1 VRPLLAVCRTAIV
14 LVVLAGVLWA
24 PDARFDD
31 PQLGLA
37 GIGTK
42 LVFFTIQSNLL
53 LAAVEAVSVV
63 AALRRRPQPS
73 GWVVGGATFFVTIT
87 FAVYNT
93 VLVPG
98 GGEGAV
104 LLFSGRPSS
113 DLLHVVAPVLAVV
126 DWVAFRPHP
135 GVRVR
140 RSLLWLAY
148 PVAYLVFVLVRGAL
162 TSAAPH
168 YPYPF
173 VDVDA
178 IGYEGVA
185 RSFAVLTPTFAVLA
199 LAFAGVDH
207 LLGRTRAADAPG
219 TGAAAPADGPRA
231 VPD

>member
-1 VRPLLAVCRTAIV
+1 VRPLLAAYRSAIV

-24 PDARFDD
+24 PEARFDD
-31 PQLGLA
+31 PQLGFA
-37 GIGTK
+37 GIGAK

-53 LAAVEAVSVV
+53 LAAVGVVSVV

-73 GWVVGGATFFVTIT
+73 GWVVAGATFFVTIT
-87 FAVYNT
+87 FAIYNT
-93 VLVPG
+93 VLEPG

-135 GVRVR
+135 GVRAR

-148 PVAYLVFVLVRGAL
+148 PVAYLAFVLVRGVL

-173 VDVDA
+173 VDVDT
-178 IGYEGVA
+178 IGYGGVA
-185 RSFAVLTPTFAVLA
+185 RSFAVLVPTFAVLA

-207 LLGRTRAADAPG
+207 LLGRTRAA
-219 TGAAAPADGPRA
+219 ADGSRA
-231 VPD
+231 VPE

>member
-1 VRPLLAVCRTAIV
+1 VRPLLAAYRSAIV

-24 PDARFDD
+24 PEARFDD
-31 PQLGLA
+31 PRLGFA

-53 LAAVEAVSVV
+53 LAAMQAVSVV
-63 AALRRRPQPS
+63 ALLRRRPQPS
-73 GWVVGGATFFVTIT
+73 GWVVAGATFFVTIT

-93 VLVPG
+93 ILVPG
-98 GGEGAV
+98 GGDGAV

-126 DWVAFRPHP
+126 DWVAFRAHP
-135 GVRVR
+135 GVRAR

-148 PVAYLVFVLVRGAL
+148 PVAYLVFVLLRGLL
-162 TSAAPH
+162 TSGPPH

-173 VDVDA
+173 LDVDT
-178 IGYEGVA
+178 IGYGGVA
-185 RSFAVLTPTFAVLA
+185 RSFVLLTPTFAVLA

-207 LLGRTRAADAPG
+207 LLGRRRVPAGGGSGMTGVRTR
-219 TGAAAPADGPRA
+219 GAAGD
-231 VPD
+231 

>member
-1 VRPLLAVCRTAIV
+1 MRPLLAVYRSAIV

-24 PDARFDD
+24 PDARFHEV
-31 PQLGLA
+31 QLGLG

-42 LVFFTIQSNLL
+42 LVYFTIQSNLL
-53 LAAVEAVSVV
+53 LAAMEAASVV
-63 AALRRRPQPS
+63 AALRHRPQPS

-87 FAVYNT
+87 FAIYNT
-93 VLVPG
+93 VLAPG
-98 GGEGAV
+98 GGDGAV

-126 DWVAFRPHP
+126 DWVAFRRHP
-135 GVRVR
+135 GVRAR
-140 RSLLWLAY
+140 WSLLWLVY

-162 TSAAPH
+162 SDAAPH

-178 IGYEGVA
+178 IGYAGVA
-185 RSFAVLTPTFAVLA
+185 RSFAVLTPLFAVLA

-207 LLGRTRAADAPG
+207 LLGRTRAS
-219 TGAAAPADGPRA
+219 AAPEVEAADDLRA
-231 VPD
+231 RRD